1 MAQHRVAEAY
11 GEGEDG
17 VWHKGDG
24 EEGAHHSALV
34 GVSGVG
40 RFAGGARSFELRQ
53 IPQSKKASA
62 GPKAVNC
69 QRYVR
74 VPPTQHPRATATKG
88 AVFSE
93 RAFFLRTCPAR
104 PIRVR
109 YVEYEVTSSHMFRH
123 HPATVRLAG
132 RKRHAR
138 LESSEPLAELPA
150 VARTAVELHGCCARV
165 SLAAAQA
172 PQPTH

>member
-1 MAQHRVAEAY
+1 MAKWKVRARRDRLLRQAKRELVFLHEHCSTSVRSSIGDFEANVGRRHRQHVVCAGGWSMAVAQHRVAEAY

-62 GPKAVNC
+62 GDKAVNC

-93 RAFFLRTCPAR
+93 PAFFF
-104 PIRVR
+104 
-109 YVEYEVTSSHMFRH
+109 YER
-123 HPATVRLAG
+123 AQLAPY
-132 RKRHAR
+132 
-138 LESSEPLAELPA
+138 E
-150 VARTAVELHGCCARV
+150 
-165 SLAAAQA
+165 
-172 PQPTH
+172 